1 MRALITGGAGFVG
14 VHLAR
19 HLLARDYEVTL
30 ADNFSR
36 GVQDQELA
44 ALASDRGVTLVTA
57 DLLDPESVAALPG
70 NFDQIYHLAAIIGV
84 QHVLDRPFDVLA
96 DNTRMLLA
104 AVELAKRQAKLDR
117 FIFASTSEVYAGT
130 LLHYD
135 LPTPTPEDTPLAVS
149 PLEEKRTSYMLS
161 KIYGEALCRQS
172 GLPITLIR
180 PHNFYGPRMGLSH
193 VVPQLLERAWRAKDG
208 DDFEV
213 YSVDHSRT
221 FAYIDDAIEFIR
233 RAAESSS
240 CEGEVIN
247 VGNQE
252 PEVAIGELAEIVLE
266 VVGRKLK
273 IQPQPATPG
282 SPLRRCP
289 DMTKAMDLTGY
300 APKVSLR
307 DGVQRT
313 FEWYLENVFREG
325 GMSAR

>member
-70 NFDQIYHLAAIIGV
+70 DFDQIYHLAAIIGV

-252 PEVAIGELAEIVLE
+252 PEVAIGELAEIVME
-266 VVGRKLK
+266 AVGRKLK

-289 DMTKAMDLTGY
+289 DMTKAMALTGY
-300 APKVSLR
+300 VPKVSLR
-307 DGVQRT
+307 DGVERT